1 MTLYM
6 YMYMYNYIC
15 MYMYMYIY
23 TCPASISRVLV
34 HVAKCLKIA
43 DLQMLERE
51 REMSGRILWYRC
63 GVYPLN
69 LCGRSFAWNVIVG
82 LHSMGNC
89 P

>member
-51 REMSGRILWYRC
+51 RERGLVEYYGT
-63 GVYPLN
+63 GVEYT
-69 LCGRSFAWNVIVG
+69 
-82 LHSMGNC
+82 H
-89 P
+89 